1 MRKIRTKAGNN
12 SFLKEYNKKIIL
24 NIIRTNKTISRA
36 DISHQTGLSA
46 TAVGGIVESLIQE
59 GYIYEIG
66 SGQSSGGRK
75 PVLLSLK
82 PKSFYS
88 IGIDLDV
95 DTINV
100 LLMDI
105 TGDVIDKTNH
115 ANTMIRDC
123 SKLSE
128 IILPLVN
135 AILYKNNINVSKLL
149 GLGISV
155 PGLIDIEGKTV
166 IMAPNLGWNYVD
178 IVDVFKE
185 ILNIPVYIENE
196 AKCSAICENW
206 VGQCIAD
213 KDFVCINIKTGIGA
227 GIFTSGKLYRGASGT
242 AGEVGHIV
250 VDEGGTRCGCGN
262 YGCLETVA
270 STPSIIKRC
279 IKYVKQG
286 VVSSLNNIEHI
297 ENVTIDDIVSA
308 ALQQDS
314 FALNLL
320 NESARYIGI
329 AVSNI
334 VNTLNPSKVVLGKDF
349 CKYAE
354 VVMDVIKGVVKTKA
368 IEYASSEVDVVASN
382 IGQDSSAMGAAIIPV
397 KKLFGK

>member
-1 MRKIRTKAGNN
+1 MKKIRAKAGNN

-24 NIIRTNKTISRA
+24 DIIRINKAISRA
-36 DISHQTGLSA
+36 EISHLSGLSA
-46 TAVGGIVESLIQE
+46 TAVGGIAESLIQE

-66 SGQSSGGRK
+66 SGESSGGRK
-75 PVLLSLK
+75 PVLLALK
-82 PKSFYS
+82 PMTFYS
-88 IGIDLDV
+88 VGIDLDV
-95 DTINV
+95 DALNV

-105 TGDVIDKTNH
+105 TGDVIDKSIYRNISTS
-115 ANTMIRDC
+115 DWD
-123 SKLSE
+123 KLSE
-128 IILPLVN
+128 VTLPLIN
-135 AILYKNNINVSKLL
+135 TILNKNNVNLSNLL

-155 PGLIDIEGKTV
+155 PGFIDIEGKTV

-178 IVDVFKE
+178 IVDVFQK
-185 ILNIPVYIENE
+185 NWDIPVYIENE

-206 VGQCIAD
+206 IGQCTSD

-227 GIFTSGKLYRGASGT
+227 GIFASGKLYRGAAGT

-250 VDEGGTRCGCGN
+250 VDEGGARCGCGN

-270 STPSIIKRC
+270 STPSIINRC

-286 VVSSLNNIEHI
+286 VVSSLNQIEDI
-297 ENVTIDDIVSA
+297 EKVTIDDIVKA
-308 ALQQDS
+308 AFHQDS

-334 VNTLNPSKVVLGKDF
+334 VNTLNPSKIVLGKDF
-349 CKYAE
+349 CKYAD
-354 VVMDVIKGVVKTKA
+354 VVMDVVEGVVKAKA
-368 IEYASSEVDVVASN
+368 IQYASASVDVVASN